1 MTVRVEDESV
11 REALALEAAAL
22 RDAVSDPDV
31 RAGYDALARA
41 LVDGAVDDGLEP
53 PLERLLELTL
63 RTGRVR
69 RLHGPHAEAAAIR
82 LYQATPA
89 GRTVGAGLGEIN
101 AALAALEGRPI
112 ERVAFNAKGPG
123 TYGLT
128 LDTPGATLTLEIGPE
143 GVAVRELSVG
153 E

>member
-1 MTVRVEDESV
+1 LTVRVEDEAV

-22 RDAVSDPDV
+22 RDAVTDPAV
-31 RAGYDALARA
+31 RAGYDELARA
-41 LVDGAVDDGLEP
+41 LADGAVAENLEA

-89 GRTVGAGLGEIN
+89 GRGVGAGLAEIN

-112 ERVAFNAKGPG
+112 EHVAFSAKGPG
-123 TYGLT
+123 VYGLT
-128 LDTPGATLTLEIGPE
+128 LDTPGARLALEIGPE
-143 GVAVRELSVG
+143 GVSVRELSVG
-153 E
+153 D

>member
-1 MTVRVEDESV
+1 LTVRVEEESV

-22 RDAVSDPDV
+22 RDAVGDPAA
-31 RAGYDALARA
+31 RAGYDELARA
-41 LVDGAVDDGLEP
+41 LAEGAVAERLQP

-89 GRTVGAGLGEIN
+89 GRAVGAGLAEVN
-101 AALAALEGRPI
+101 AALGALRGRTL
-112 ERVAFNAKGPG
+112 ERLVFSARAPG
-123 TYGLT
+123 TYMLA
-128 LDTPGATLTLEIGPE
+128 LDTPGARLALEIGPD
-143 GVAVRELSVG
+143 GVGVRELGVG
-153 E
+153 D